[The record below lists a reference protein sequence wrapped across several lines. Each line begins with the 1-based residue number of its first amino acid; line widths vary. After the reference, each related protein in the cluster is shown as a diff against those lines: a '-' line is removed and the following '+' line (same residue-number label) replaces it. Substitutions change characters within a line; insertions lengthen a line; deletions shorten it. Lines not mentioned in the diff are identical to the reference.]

1 MCVSY
6 HIGYIVHPGV
16 LPVRGIS
23 VSNEAI
29 FVSETSASTQIL
41 SLSVPGRAFSSGTA
55 IPKQI
60 AFTFLDSKLGKY
72 K

>member
-6 HIGYIVHPGV
+6 HIGYVVHPGV

-60 AFTFLDSKLGKY
+60 AFTFLDGKLGKY